1 MLMCVCVCGKGA
13 VLAPHWNPRAMEIA
27 LVTKGE
33 GDIQIVY
40 PNGSAAATERVQEGT
55 VFYVP
60 QNFPMCQI
68 ASRGGPLEFLGFTTS
83 SKPNNPQFLGGDYM
97 NAVCFQFLSCTVHD
111 MERGL
116 WFEYWLLTHKNHVS
130 TFQLLR

>member
-1 MLMCVCVCGKGA
+1 MDYLYGLVLYAYACVFCCFCCKGA

-33 GDIQIVY
+33 GEIQIVY

-68 ASRGGPLEFLGFTTS
+68 ASRGGPLEFLGFATS

-97 NAVCFQFLSCTVHD
+97 NAICFQFWSCTVCTTWT
-111 MERGL
+111 
-116 WFEYWLLTHKNHVS
+116 WF
-130 TFQLLR
+130 Q